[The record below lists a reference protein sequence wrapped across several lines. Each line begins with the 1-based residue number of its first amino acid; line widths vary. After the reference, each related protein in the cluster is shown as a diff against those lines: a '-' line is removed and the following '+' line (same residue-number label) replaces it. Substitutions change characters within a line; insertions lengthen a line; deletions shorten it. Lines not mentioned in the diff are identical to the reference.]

1 MKMGDVSQS
10 DESAHPKIRQGELAS
25 TTEIEVN
32 RTETI
37 SKPDEP
43 LQYGEPASTYLD
55 STGPA
60 ADTLFG
66 DNLSLC
72 AGNVSNGQTYGQIPL
87 QTRLSS
93 TPEAQ
98 LASDPSQPVSRW
110 KRSVVYR
117 AWAQSKGMLMVI
129 LSQFFGSSMNV
140 MTQLLERDGSHG
152 KAMHPFQI
160 LFTRMIITVTASFF
174 YMWYTKVPNPFGSR
188 GIRGLL
194 ALRAS
199 GGFFGVFGMYFS
211 LLYMPL
217 SEATVLT
224 FLSPIVAC
232 YACSFLMPNEPF
244 TRKQQ
249 LAGLISLLGVVLI
262 ARPFSGGKIESL
274 VTEISPLAGDGGNS
288 TLTETV
294 GGELSDN
301 DMADGVSAIH
311 HLMAVGFGIVGVFG
325 AACAYVT
332 IRLIGP
338 RAHPLVSVT
347 YFSGYTATVS
357 LIAMIAIPSVSFRLP
372 GNLTEWAL
380 LLGLGATGFTM
391 QYLLTAG
398 LAYQPPAIGGKQAQ
412 KGNGTRATS
421 MLYTQML
428 FALFYDKVV
437 MDSSPSA
444 ISWAGSGLIL
454 GSALYVGVVRDNSS
468 NNNTARSAAQDNA
481 QGQGRVSEDR
491 TQTGPVKDTISS
503 ADIRDVEEGR
513 GLLTGSDDIDAEVE
527 ASSSSSS

>member
-1 MKMGDVSQS
+1 MGDVSRTNESVQS
-10 DESAHPKIRQGELAS
+10 
-25 TTEIEVN
+25 EIE
-32 RTETI
+32 REDQTTTDATEVAAT
-37 SKPDEP
+37 KPDDVQYEEP
-43 LQYGEPASTYLD
+43 GSIYLNNLR
-55 STGPA
+55 PA
-60 ADTLFG
+60 ADRLFG
-66 DNLSLC
+66 DNLSLY
-72 AGNVSNGQTYGQIPL
+72 AGNVSNGQNYGQTHL
-87 QTRLSS
+87 QTGPLPTS
-93 TPEAQ
+93 
-98 LASDPSQPVSRW
+98 ASEPQPDSRW
-110 KRSVVYR
+110 KRSMVYR
-117 AWAQSKGMLMVI
+117 
-129 LSQFFGSSMNV
+129 
-140 MTQLLERDGSHG
+140 
-152 KAMHPFQI
+152 I
-160 LFTRMIITVTASFF
+160 LFSRMIITVAASFF
-174 YMWYTKVPNPFGSR
+174 YMWYAQVPNPFGSR

-194 ALRAS
+194 MLRAA

-249 LAGLISLLGVVLI
+249 LAGVISLLGVVLI
-262 ARPFSGGKIESL
+262 ARPFSGGKVESL
-274 VTEISPLAGDGGNS
+274 AAEIAPLAGDGNS
-288 TLTETV
+288 TITELV

-311 HLMAVGFGIVGVFG
+311 HLMAVGFGILGVFG

-347 YFSGYTATVS
+347 YFSAYTTTVS

-372 GNLTEWAL
+372 GNLMEWGL

-398 LAYQPPAIGGKQAQ
+398 LAYQPPSIGGKQPQ

-454 GSALYVGVVRDNSS
+454 GSALYVGVIRDSSS
-468 NNNTARSAAQDNA
+468 NSNTARSADQDSA
-481 QGQGRVSEDR
+481 QGQGQGTDDEPETAR
-491 TQTGPVKDTISS
+491 VKDTISS
-503 ADIRDVEEGR
+503 RDIRDAEEGR
-513 GLLTGSDDIDAEVE
+513 GLLTDSADIDAEAE
-527 ASSSSSS
+527 ASFSSS